1 MTLDVAG
8 ETHRAEKRIRPHI
21 RETPLEPSPYLDRI
35 GRCRVQLKLETF
47 QHSGS
52 FKARGALSKYL
63 SLKDSERQKGII
75 TASSGNHASAVAYV
89 LHRFAG
95 KGTIYLP
102 HTTPK
107 AKVDL
112 LRMYGAEL
120 EFHGEFSVETE
131 VHAHKVA
138 QKQGRVY
145 ISPYNDL
152 KVIGGQGTIG
162 IELLQRAKTIDS
174 VLVPIG
180 GGGLIAGIGGYLK
193 SVKSGI
199 EIIGCETENSPAMS
213 ESVKAGRI
221 IEVPYIP
228 TLADG
233 TVGGLE
239 QGSITFELCRDIV
252 DDYINVSE
260 DEMAHA
266 IRLILEKHSLLL
278 EGSAAMPVAAFLKQ
292 KDRFEGKNVVLI
304 LTSSKIDLD
313 TLIDILCSSKKLEY

>member
-1 MTLDVAG
+1 MTEDVVK
-8 ETHRAEKRIRPHI
+8 ETHEAEKRIRPFI
-21 RETPLEPSPYLDRI
+21 RETPLEFSPYLSQM
-35 GRCRVQLKLETF
+35 GNCQVHLKLETF

-63 SLKDSERQKGII
+63 SLDDSDREKGII

-89 LHRFAG
+89 LHKLAG
-95 KGTIYLP
+95 IGTIYLP
-102 HTTPK
+102 HTTPQ
-107 AKVDL
+107 AKVNL
-112 LRMYGAEL
+112 LRLYGAEL
-120 EFHGEFSVETE
+120 KFQGKYSVETE
-131 VHAHKVA
+131 LFAQEIA
-138 QKQGRVY
+138 QKQNRIY
-145 ISPYNDL
+145 ISPYNDM

-162 IELLQRAKTIDS
+162 LELSKQIDAIDS

-180 GGGLIAGIGGYLK
+180 GGGLIAGIGGFLK
-193 SVKSGI
+193 SVSEEI

-221 IEVPYIP
+221 IDVGYEP

-239 QGSITFELCRDIV
+239 QGSITFDLCRDIV
-252 DDYINVSE
+252 DDYILVSE
-260 DEMAHA
+260 DEMANS
-266 IRLILEKHSLLL
+266 IRMILEKHSLLL

-292 KDRFEGKNVVLI
+292 KECFKKKNVVLI

-313 TLIDILCSSKKLEY
+313 TLKKILC

>member
-1 MTLDVAG
+1 MTLDMAK
-8 ETHRAEKRIRPHI
+8 ETHKAEKRIRPHI
-21 RETPLEPSPYLDRI
+21 RETPLEPSPYLGRI
-35 GRCRVQLKLETF
+35 GKCRVHLKLENF

-63 SLKDSERQKGII
+63 SLDDSERQKGII

-102 HTTPK
+102 HSAPK

-112 LRMYGAEL
+112 LQVYGAEL
-120 EFHGEFSVETE
+120 EFYGEYSVETE
-131 VHAHKVA
+131 LYAQKVA

-162 IELLQRAKTIDS
+162 IELLQRTKKADS

-180 GGGLIAGIGGYLK
+180 GGGLIAGIGSYLK

-213 ESVKAGRI
+213 ESIKAGRI
-221 IEVPYIP
+221 IEVPYKP

-233 TVGGLE
+233 TAGGLE

-252 DDYINVSE
+252 DDYIIVSE
-260 DEMAHA
+260 EEMARS
-266 IRLILEKHSLLL
+266 IRLILEKHSILL

-313 TLIDILCSSKKLEY
+313 TIKAILCSSYRHND